1 MIYKLYTDGATS
13 NNGYEN
19 SYGGW
24 AWALV
29 SNDRLLKFDSDGIAP
44 ATNNICE
51 LTALI
56 KGCRAAETEL
66 EFGDIVLVY
75 SDSAYAIN
83 CYKQKWYKSWQRNG
97 WVNSKKQPVANA
109 ELWAQLIPFFEHPNF
124 KFEKIAGHQGHEWN
138 EYVDRLAVKAKSKF
152 ANS

>member
-29 SNDRLLKFDSDGIAP
+29 ANDRLLKFDSDGIVP

-56 KGCRAAETEL
+56 KGCHAAETEL
-66 EFGDIVLVY
+66 EFGDMVLVY

-109 ELWAQLIPFFEHPNF
+109 ELWVQLIPFFEHPNF
-124 KFEKIAGHQGHEWN
+124 KFEKSAGHQGHEWN

>member
-29 SNDRLLKFDSDGIAP
+29 VNDRLLKFDSDGIAP

-56 KGCRAAETEL
+56 KGCRVAETEL
-66 EFGDIVLVY
+66 EFGDMVLVY

-83 CYKQKWYKSWQRNG
+83 CYKQKWYKSWQQNG

-124 KFEKIAGHQGHEWN
+124 KFEKIAGHQGYEWN

>member
-24 AWALV
+24 AWVLV
-29 SNDRLLKFDSDGIAP
+29 ANDRLLKIDSDGIVP

-56 KGCRAAETEL
+56 KGCRVAETEL
-66 EFGDIVLVY
+66 EFGDMVLVY

-83 CYKQKWYKSWQRNG
+83 CYKQKWYKSWQQNG

-124 KFEKIAGHQGHEWN
+124 KFEKIAGHQGYEWN

>member
-29 SNDRLLKFDSDGIAP
+29 ANDRLLKFDSDRIAP

-56 KGCRAAETEL
+56 RGCRAAETEL
-66 EFGDIVLVY
+66 EFGDMVLVY

-97 WVNSKKQPVANA
+97 WVNSKKQPVANT

-124 KFEKIAGHQGHEWN
+124 KFEKIAGHHGHEWN

>member
-29 SNDRLLKFDSDGIAP
+29 SNDRLLKFDSDGTAP

-66 EFGDIVLVY
+66 EFGDMILVY

-152 ANS
+152 ANL